1 MFYINDFVN
10 YVKKNSHLLINFSD
24 IIIDDLG
31 RIYLATPSHII
42 CMQNLIMDK
51 YKLKSINKYFDDIPI
66 FEREMSYMIYHEKFI
81 SVYYN
86 FIFMPNK
93 LNRFQKNTLN
103 ILIKNKIIHPIN
115 IYKYDMIDHKIDE
128 NVSIRNLQ
136 SFNISIDD
144 FINIYLGKNK

>member
-10 YVKKNSHLLINFSD
+10 YVKENSHLFINYCE

-31 RIYLATPSHII
+31 RIYLARPSHTI
-42 CMQNLIMDK
+42 CMENIIINK
-51 YKLKSINKYFDDIPI
+51 YKLKSIDEYFKNIPI
-66 FEREMSYMIYHEKFI
+66 FERDMSYMIYHEKFI

-86 FIFMPNK
+86 SIFMPNK
-93 LNRFQKNTLN
+93 INRFQKNTLN

-128 NVSIRNLQ
+128 NLSIRNLQ
-136 SFNISIDD
+136 SFNISIND
-144 FINIYLGKNK
+144 FNNIYLGKNK